1 VEAGASRGARSAISI
16 RGVEKRFGDVGVF
29 GSLNLEIGENE
40 FVSILGPSGCGKT
53 TLLRVVAGLTPASAG
68 LVEVNGAPV
77 TAPRRETAVIFQN
90 FRLLPWRTVEDNVGY
105 GLRLRGVGKAQARE
119 MAQPYIRMIGLAGR
133 EKRYPAQLSGGM
145 QQRVA
150 LARALAV
157 KPQIL
162 LMDEPFGALD
172 AHTREIMQSELLKI
186 WSADRKTVIFVTH
199 SIDEAIV
206 LSDRV
211 VLMQANPGRIAEEF
225 RIPWPRPR
233 DPAAI
238 RTEPEFVRLRQRMWE
253 LLRHADPSRSDDADG

>member
-1 VEAGASRGARSAISI
+1 MSEISI
-16 RGVEKRFGDVGVF
+16 SQVRKNFGDLCVF
-29 GSLNLEIGENE
+29 DALDLEIEHNE
-40 FVSILGPSGCGKT
+40 FVSVLGPSGCGKT
-53 TLLRVVAGLTPASAG
+53 TLLRIVAGLTEATD
-68 LVEVNGAPV
+68 GAVSISGEPV
-77 TAPRRETAVIFQN
+77 TKPRRDTALIFQN

-105 GLRLRGVGKAQARE
+105 GLRLRGAKKAQARQQ
-119 MAQPYIRMIGLAGR
+119 ALPYIKMIGLAGR
-133 EKRYPAQLSGGM
+133 EKLYPAQLSGGM

-172 AHTREIMQSELLKI
+172 AHTRELMQSELLKI
-186 WSADRKTVIFVTH
+186 WSADRKTVMFVTH

-211 VLMQANPGRIAEEF
+211 VLMQANPAQIVEEF
-225 RIPWPRPR
+225 PIPWERPR

-238 RTEPEFVRLRQRMWE
+238 RSDPEFVRLRQRMWD
-253 LLRHADPSRSDDADG
+253 LLSEGGNGVGGGIDG